1 MNAPS
6 GRSQSAVSGR
16 APRVLAVVGTRPE
29 AIKMAPV
36 LAALQASGETES
48 RLVLTGQHSDLL
60 DQALAAVRL
69 TADYDLKL
77 MRDGQTLYDVAHG
90 CLDGLRNVVQDFRPD
105 MVLVQGD
112 TATVFFASL
121 VAFFEKVRVGHVE
134 AGLRSGDK
142 WAPFPEEILRRLTDT
157 LSDLYFAPTVG
168 AAQRL
173 REEGASPDQIYVTG
187 NTVVD
192 ALLEVVA
199 TDRESE
205 DPSLAAIL
213 DDRESRLVLLTAHRR
228 ESFGAPLEEV
238 FGAVRKLVE
247 EHPDVEL
254 LYPVHPNP
262 KVLDPAKRLLGNH
275 PRIHLVDPLPYLD
288 LVTAVKHSHLIL
300 TDSGGIQEEAPTF
313 GTPVLVL
320 RDVTERP
327 EGVEAGVARLVGTDE
342 TTILKEARA
351 LLAGSGA
358 APGERISGQE
368 AVPNPYG
375 DGRAGERIADIVL
388 STLTGSHRS
397 TSDWEPQ

>member
-36 LAALQASGETES
+36 LAALQASGEAES

-60 DQALAAVRL
+60 DQGLAAVRL
-69 TADYDLKL
+69 TADYDLEL

-90 CLDGLRNVVQDFRPD
+90 CLDGLRKVVQDFRPD

-173 REEGASPDQIYVTG
+173 REEGVSPDQIYVTG

-238 FGAVRKLVE
+238 FGAVRKLVD

-262 KVLDPAKRLLGNH
+262 NVLDPAKRLLGNH

-288 LVTAVKHSHLIL
+288 LVMAVKHSHLIL

-327 EGVEAGVARLVGTDE
+327 EGVEAGGARLVGTDE

-351 LLAGSGA
+351 LLTGSGA
-358 APGERISGQE
+358 AASERISGQE

-397 TSDWEPQ
+397 TSDWEPR